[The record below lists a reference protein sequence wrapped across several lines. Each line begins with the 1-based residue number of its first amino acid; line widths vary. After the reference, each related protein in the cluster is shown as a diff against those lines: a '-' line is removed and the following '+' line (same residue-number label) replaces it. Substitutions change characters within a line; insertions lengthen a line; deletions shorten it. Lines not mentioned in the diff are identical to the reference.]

1 MQATARFGIRRRWYL
16 AVTPVVALIAAASL
30 LVGCTQL
37 GISGELDPPEAAVD
51 SLLQLRAEHSTDA
64 TAYAEYVSAEMAA
77 TLATPQSE
85 EPSGALVP
93 EWERPYLSVDG
104 TTTAE
109 VIVVWVDPESFDS
122 KWPAATIFKME
133 LIEEK
138 WLAVDAQPIADKAFV
153 PDPK

>member
-1 MQATARFGIRRRWYL
+1 MQATARFGIGRRWYL
-16 AVTPVVALIAAASL
+16 AVTLVVALIAAASL
-30 LVGCTQL
+30 LAGCTQL

-51 SLLQLRAEHSTDA
+51 SLLQLRVAHSTDA

-77 TLATPQSE
+77 ALATPQSE
-85 EPSGALVP
+85 EASGALVP
-93 EWERPYLSVDG
+93 EWESPYLSVDG

-109 VIVVWVDPESFDS
+109 VIVVWVDPVAFDA

-133 LIEEK
+133 FIEEK